1 MKRFLAFLLTT
12 ALILTSGISVF
23 AIKGGDS
30 DVSGTM
36 AFEFNSASMI
46 NSLHYVER
54 ENASDP
60 NAKLVPSTEQT
71 KSYGYSA
78 KLTIAGAYGT
88 KFFFNNSAAAAFN
101 DSSLNYVNIQ
111 IYNAQST
118 QKRLIFNVTYNAAGR
133 VYIQPGWNVVTLPVT
148 SCFNGGNRSLS
159 TSSYEQSGENATAFN
174 IAEVAGTDAIT
185 SGDVYYIDRIWL
197 TESENDVQS
206 YDIASD
212 GAIIWNFNT
221 TDAISAANSAVATAT
236 CGTITADKAFVNAYD
251 LSATFTTNTTR
262 RMQIKLPNNNMQAKD
277 ENGNYLYDYINILVG
292 NPQSV
297 AVTFGCGINTTS
309 ANTQVTLPANSWSL
323 VSIKID
329 DLFLAG
335 NSNYKRD
342 GKNYGDSVEGI
353 AFQMSDQVAG
363 GNTTNAGIKYNL
375 DMIWVSKTP
384 AAKSG
389 TAVGTTLVS
398 QNPLTCTDAL
408 VTDNGNGT
416 AYASCKIS
424 NWPGERFVVIFA
436 SYNADGSLNGLTM
449 TKDYD
454 GDENKETLVTTS
466 SISIPEGGS
475 TKIMV
480 WNGFAHNTPMTVSK

>member
-1 MKRFLAFLLTT
+1 MKKFIAFLLTT

-54 ENASDP
+54 DNVSDP
-60 NAKLVPSTEQT
+60 NVKLVPSTEQT

-101 DSSLNYVNIQ
+101 DSTLNYVNIQ

-133 VYIQPGWNVVTLPVT
+133 VYLQPGWNVVTLPIT
-148 SCFNGGNRSLS
+148 SCFSGNSRS
-159 TSSYEQSGENATAFN
+159 TSTKSYEQYGEDATAFN

-185 SGDVYYIDRIWL
+185 AGDVYYIDRIWL
-197 TESENDVQS
+197 TATEEDIQS
-206 YDIASD
+206 YSVSSD
-212 GAIIWNFNT
+212 GAVIWEFNS
-221 TDAISAANSAVATAT
+221 TDAISTANSQVATAT
-236 CGTITADKAFVNAYD
+236 CGTISADTGFVNAYD
-251 LSATFTTNTTR
+251 VSATFTTNTTR
-262 RMQIKLPNNNMQAKD
+262 RMQIKLPNNNIQAKD
-277 ENGNYLYDYINILVG
+277 SNGNYLYDYINILVG
-292 NPQSV
+292 NPQSTS
-297 AVTFGCGINTTS
+297 VTFGCGINTTS
-309 ANTQVTLPANSWSL
+309 ANTQVTLPANSWSV
-323 VSIKID
+323 VSIKIE

-335 NSNYKRD
+335 NANYKRD
-342 GKNYGDSVEGI
+342 GKNYADSVQGV

-363 GNTTNAGIKYNL
+363 GNTTNGGIKYNL
-375 DMIWVSKTP
+375 DMIWVSKNP
-384 AAKSG
+384 AAKEG
-389 TAVGTTLVS
+389 TTVGTTIIS
-398 QNPLTCTDAL
+398 QIPLSITDSN
-408 VTDNGNGT
+408 VIDNNDGT
-416 AYASCKIS
+416 SYASCKIS

-436 SYNADGSLNGLTM
+436 SYDNDGSLNELTCV
-449 TKDYD
+449 KDYD
-454 GDENKETLVTTS
+454 GNENKEKLVTTS
-466 SISIPEGGS
+466 AIKVPQGGK

-480 WNGFAHNTPMTVSK
+480 WNGFGEIAPMTVSK